1 MKAFYRLLIMSLVIS
16 GFTTGSHAATLDVSD
31 NHGGSV
37 RDYDAKWRA
46 LGQEGTHVRIVGS
59 CQSACTV
66 LLAHIPRENICV
78 TPNASLGFHLAK
90 LQWATDT
97 LWSAYPSDIQGWI
110 TARGGLQKDFIW
122 LKSPELY
129 KFLAKC

>member
-16 GFTTGSHAATLDVSD
+16 GFTIGIHAATLDVSD

-46 LGQEGTHVRIVGS
+46 LGQEGTHVRIVGP

-78 TPNASLGFHLAK
+78 TPHASLGFHLAK

-122 LKSPELY
+122 LKSPELH